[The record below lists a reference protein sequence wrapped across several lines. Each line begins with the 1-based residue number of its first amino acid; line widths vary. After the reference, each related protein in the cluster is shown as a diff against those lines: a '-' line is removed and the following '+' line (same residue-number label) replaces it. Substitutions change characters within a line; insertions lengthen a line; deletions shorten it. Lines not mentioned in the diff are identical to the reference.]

1 MADVTKISGVAIE
14 LITKIGS
21 KAKSDITKIGPKEKP
36 AAGPTCTSVIFG
48 YNDLEARTA
57 CSKYA
62 SGVTATYYHD
72 ETNGTLYSDSCGG
85 TEALDGYYANG
96 DGYRQYTGG
105 TLSGV
110 QGACRSDRRVKQN
123 ILFKQYSKS
132 GIPIYEFEY
141 INESDGIG
149 TYVGTMAQDLIKL
162 GKQEA
167 VTMDSDGY
175 YSVYY
180 DKIDV
185 DFRKV

>member
-1 MADVTKISGVAIE
+1 MADVTRISGVLFE
-14 LITKIGS
+14 LIAKVGPTAKSAITKIGG
-21 KAKSDITKIGPKEKP
+21 TTTPP
-36 AAGPTCTSVIFG
+36 AITCTQYTFM
-48 YNDLEARTA
+48 
-57 CSKYA
+57 YA
-62 SGVTATYYHD
+62 AAQRYICNNTETSTYFHD
-72 ETNGTLYSDSCGG
+72 ETSGTLYSDICGG
-85 TEALDGYYANG
+85 TEAAVGYYRDNS
-96 DGYRQYTGG
+96 GYRQYTGG
-105 TLSGV
+105 SLSKVLGT
-110 QGACRSDRRVKQN
+110 CRSDRRLKQN

-132 GIPIYEFEY
+132 GIPIYEFQY

>member
-1 MADVTKISGVAIE
+1 MADVTRISGVLFESISKVGPTAKSA
-14 LITKIGS
+14 ITKIGGTITPP
-21 KAKSDITKIGPKEKP
+21 AITCVEYTFIYTADVEDICDETR
-36 AAGPTCTSVIFG
+36 TS
-48 YNDLEARTA
+48 
-57 CSKYA
+57 
-62 SGVTATYYHD
+62 TYFHD
-72 ETNGTLYSDSCGG
+72 ETNGTLYNDICGG
-85 TEALDGYYANG
+85 TEADVGYYRDG
-96 DGYRQYTGG
+96 DRYREYTGG
-105 TLSGV
+105 SLSGV
-110 QGACRSDRRVKQN
+110 IGRCRSDRRLKQN

-132 GIPIYEFEY
+132 GIPIYEFQY

-149 TYVGTMAQDLIKL
+149 TYIGTMAQDLIKL

>member
-1 MADVTKISGVAIE
+1 MADVTRISGVLFE
-14 LITKIGS
+14 LIAKVGPTAKSAITKIGG
-21 KAKSDITKIGPKEKP
+21 TTTP
-36 AAGPTCTSVIFG
+36 PTCTKYTFG
-48 YNDLEARTA
+48 YNSKDSRGA
-57 CSKYA
+57 CSA
-62 SGVTATYYHD
+62 IVSATYYHD

-85 TEALDGYYANG
+85 TEAPDGYYANG

-105 TLSGV
+105 SLSRV
-110 QGACRSDRRVKQN
+110 IGACSSDRRLKQN

-185 DFRKV
+185 DFKKL

>member
-1 MADVTKISGVAIE
+1 MADVTRISGVLFE
-14 LITKIGS
+14 LITKVGPTP
-21 KAKSDITKIGPKEKP
+21 KSAITKIGGKTTPP
-36 AAGPTCTSVIFG
+36 AITCVEYTFI
-48 YNDLEARTA
+48 
-57 CSKYA
+57 YA
-62 SGVTATYYHD
+62 SDVEEICNEERTATYFHD
-72 ETNGTLYSDSCGG
+72 ETNGTLYNDICGG
-85 TEALDGYYANG
+85 TEADVGYYRDD
-96 DGYRQYTGG
+96 DGYREYAGG
-105 TLSGV
+105 SLSKVLGT
-110 QGACRSDRRVKQN
+110 CRSDRRLKQN

-132 GIPIYEFEY
+132 GIPIYEFQY

-167 VTMDSDGY
+167 VTMGSDGY

>member
-1 MADVTKISGVAIE
+1 MADVTRISGVLFESITKVGPTAKSA
-14 LITKIGS
+14 ITKIGGTTTPP
-21 KAKSDITKIGPKEKP
+21 AITCVEYTFIYTADVEDICDETR
-36 AAGPTCTSVIFG
+36 TS
-48 YNDLEARTA
+48 
-57 CSKYA
+57 
-62 SGVTATYYHD
+62 TYFHD
-72 ETNGTLYSDSCGG
+72 ETNGTLYNDICGG
-85 TEALDGYYANG
+85 TEADVGYYRDG
-96 DGYRQYTGG
+96 DRYREYTGG
-105 TLSGV
+105 SLSGV
-110 QGACRSDRRVKQN
+110 IGRCRSDRRLKQN

-132 GIPIYEFEY
+132 GIPIYEFQY

-149 TYVGTMAQDLIKL
+149 TYIGTMAQDLIKL